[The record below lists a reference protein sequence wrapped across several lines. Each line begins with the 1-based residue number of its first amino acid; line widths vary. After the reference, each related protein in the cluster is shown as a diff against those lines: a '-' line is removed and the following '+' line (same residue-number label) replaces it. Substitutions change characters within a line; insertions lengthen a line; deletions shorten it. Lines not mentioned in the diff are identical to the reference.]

1 MIDRAVLEDCLAW
14 LAIERSHAVKTQL
27 KSRFLLENFASW
39 MEVRHPSLSWEGL
52 DLAHLQGYLAEQK
65 RKRKLSPASLKL
77 EIVALRNLCAYL
89 RQEKKLGR
97 NIAVTLDL
105 PKLFR
110 YLPDM
115 LREDEV
121 DRLLGA
127 PWDDTPLG
135 FRNRAILETFYA
147 TGARAAEIAGLRLE
161 YLDLQEGTARI
172 IGKGN
177 KERLVLLGGSA
188 IGSLR
193 RYLAEGRPPLV
204 RPRSGGEVFLS
215 RLGGRLT
222 TVQIWNIVKEA
233 ARRAGLDR
241 RIYPHLL
248 RHSFATHL
256 LGRGADLRVIQELL
270 GHASIS
276 TTEIYTHV
284 DAARLQ
290 AVHRRFHPRS

>member
-14 LAIERSHAVKTQL
+14 LAVERGHAVKTQL

-39 MEVRHPSLSWEGL
+39 MESNHPSAGWEGL
-52 DLAHLQGYLAEQK
+52 ELAHLQNYLAEQK
-65 RKRKLSPASLKL
+65 RKRRLSPASLKL

-97 NIAVTLDL
+97 NIAATLDL

-110 YLPDM
+110 YLPDT

-193 RYLAEGRPPLV
+193 RYLAEGRPAFV

-215 RLGGRLT
+215 RLGRRLT

-290 AVHRRFHPRS
+290 AVHRQFHPRS

>member
-1 MIDRAVLEDCLAW
+1 MIDRAILEDCLAW
-14 LAIERSHAVKTQL
+14 LAVERSHAVKTQL
-27 KSRFLLENFASW
+27 KSRGLLERFAGW
-39 MEVRHPSLSWEGL
+39 MDRHHPTATLETLQLSQL
-52 DLAHLQGYLAEQK
+52 QAFLAAQK
-65 RKRKLSPASLKL
+65 QERQLSPASLKL

-89 RQEKKLGR
+89 RQEKKLDR
-97 NIAVTLDL
+97 NVGAMLDL

-110 YLPDM
+110 YLPDT

-121 DRLLGA
+121 AELLGA

-147 TGARAAEIAGLRLE
+147 SGARAAEITGLRLE
-161 YLDLQEGTARI
+161 YLDLKEGTARI

-177 KERLVLLGGSA
+177 KERQLLLGRNA
-188 IGSLR
+188 VAALA
-193 RYLAEGRPPLV
+193 RYISEGRPVLV
-204 RPRSGGEVFLS
+204 RARSGGEVFLN
-215 RLGGRLT
+215 RLGGKLT
-222 TVQIWNIVKEA
+222 TVQIWNVVKEA
-233 ARRAGLDR
+233 AKRAGLQR

-256 LGRGADLRVIQELL
+256 LGRGADLRIIQELL

-290 AVHRRFHPRS
+290 NIHRQFHPRS